1 MALRQLGRA
10 LAKPFV
16 SIGLH
21 YDAIARKKPLTTG
34 IATTVI
40 KTSAADLI
48 AQKVVERREEIDWR
62 RQGLFA
68 FFGFAY
74 LGGFQYYLY
83 NSFFA
88 SICKPI
94 TNVVGHLGV
103 APVKVFIDQCIHH
116 PLCYF
121 PCFYSLKGLVE
132 GRSIEKSLEMY
143 RHDLW
148 DNCLALWSL
157 WVPLQFINFAFVPR
171 HLRIPFVAGIS
182 LAWTIVLSTMRGGEV
197 DTRPA
202 ETEIADIRP
211 EALLKM
217 STESSE
223 QNTAT
228 GTEGC
233 SSKQQHSSTTV
244 PQ

>member
-1 MALRQLGRA
+1 LRQLGRA
-10 LAKPFV
+10 VAKPFV
-16 SIGLH
+16 SAGLQ
-21 YDAIARKKPLTTG
+21 YDATARQWPLTTG
-34 IATTVI
+34 IVTTVI

-48 AQKVVERREEIDWR
+48 AQKVVERREKVDWR

-68 FFGFAY
+68 FFGITY

-83 NSFFA
+83 NSFFS

-116 PLCYF
+116 PFCYF

-132 GRSIEKSLEMY
+132 GRTIEKSLDLY
-143 RHDLW
+143 WQDLW
-148 DNCLALWSL
+148 DNCIALWSL

-182 LAWTIVLSTMRGGEV
+182 LAWTVVLSTMRGGEV

-202 ETEIADIRP
+202 EAEIADIRP
-211 EALLKM
+211 EALLKL

-223 QNTAT
+223 HSVASVNEN
-228 GTEGC
+228 GT
-233 SSKQQHSSTTV
+233 SKSGQQHNGNTP